1 MINISGSFAKLLRR
15 TQVFSQF
22 FPGALRVTQGNGVT
36 GLTTGMS
43 HRAACQYH
51 IVWPCGPVPFA
62 VTVSIISPSNIKV
75 WDPHL
80 AKDINKLENIQRRS
94 ARFVKGDDYRTTSS
108 VTQMLQELGWQD
120 LHSRCRDLRL
130 ALLYKAVMG
139 CRVLSLTDCRYSLNL
154 LIQTKIE

>member
-1 MINISGSFAKLLRR
+1 MPC
-15 TQVFSQF
+15 Q
-22 FPGALRVTQGNGVT
+22 TQGLESAYISLVRST
-36 GLTTGMS
+36 LEY
-43 HRAACQYH
+43 AA
-51 IVWPCGPVPFA
+51 
-62 VTVSIISPSNIKV
+62 SV